1 MWPASHEWAAST
13 RAPGTGEE
21 FSHTIRCHRAVEA
34 ARGVI
39 LDLRDRGEIGDDAFF
54 RLEEELEGT
63 ALSATPRDEVVP

>member
-1 MWPASHEWAAST
+1 MRSSATQSVAIAPSRPPAASFWT
-13 RAPGTGEE
+13 CATAARSA
-21 FSHTIRCHRAVEA
+21 A

-63 ALSATPRDEVVP
+63 ELSATPRDEVVP